1 MADIEVEF
9 TDEEYAQIEQA
20 AKTLNMTIED
30 YVDHALREA
39 IKRIVKRC
47 QNCGADALD
56 TKEGVKHLRSHAKS
70 CNLDDPD
77 SLVAT
82 I

>member
-20 AKTLNMTIED
+20 AKSLGMTIED
-30 YVDHALREA
+30 YVDHALREV
-39 IKRIVKRC
+39 IKRIIRKC
-47 QNCGADALD
+47 QNCGADAMD
-56 TKEGVKHLRSHAKS
+56 TKDGVKHLRSHAKS
-70 CNLDDPD
+70 CDLDDPS